1 MDMIYV
7 FRGRIQELYAKNS
20 KVFDKIFQFILAIVT
35 FTVINHNVGFMKA
48 AASPVASLALAV
60 ICTFLP
66 LMVTVIMATVLIL
79 AHMFAL
85 SIGMLAVT
93 AVIFLIMY
101 IFYLRLTPKKALIVL
116 LTPLAF
122 FLKVPYIIPV
132 ACGLVATPI
141 SLIAI
146 SCGTIVYYML
156 EYVKKSSV
164 NIENVG
170 AKGMLT
176 QATKYVQQVFQNKEM
191 WIIIVAFII
200 CFFVVFTLRR
210 TSMDHAWKVAI
221 VAGAVANVIVIVAG
235 DIALGVHTSYG
246 TLIGGNIGAI
256 VIGLIL
262 ELFLFSVDYARSEN
276 LQFEDD
282 EYFTNVLVEGEI
294 SNLKNHYTGHI
305 YFTLKD
311 EKSLINL
318 FTASCFA
325 FLASSVFPK
334 VTVFVPYSPNTA
346 SFTLFASFIKS
357 FNTIAFFNA
366 CGVVT
371 PAGQFEVFV

>member
-48 AASPVASLALAV
+48 VASPVASLALAV

-221 VAGAVANVIVIVAG
+221 VAGAVVNVIVIVAG

-246 TLIGGNIGAI
+246 TLIGGNVGAI

-282 EYFTNVLVEGEI
+282 EYYYYVKAIPKVSVATPEKTVKRINERQETEIIDTETVRKKADSQAQNRRVNVKKSGKKPAPKKGPAAKKHDMKEVAKMLLTQ
-294 SNLKNHYTGHI
+294 SLRKDLNLK
-305 YFTLKD
+305 D
-311 EKSLINL
+311 
-318 FTASCFA
+318 
-325 FLASSVFPK
+325 
-334 VTVFVPYSPNTA
+334 
-346 SFTLFASFIKS
+346 
-357 FNTIAFFNA
+357 
-366 CGVVT
+366 
-371 PAGQFEVFV
+371 

>member
-221 VAGAVANVIVIVAG
+221 VAGAVVNVIVIVAG

-246 TLIGGNIGAI
+246 TLIGGNVGAI

-282 EYFTNVLVEGEI
+282 EYYYYVKAIPKVSVATPEKTVKRINERQETEIIDTETVRKKADSQAQNRKVNVKKSGKKPAPKKGPAAKKHDMKEVDKMLLTQ
-294 SNLKNHYTGHI
+294 SLRKDLNLK
-305 YFTLKD
+305 D
-311 EKSLINL
+311 
-318 FTASCFA
+318 
-325 FLASSVFPK
+325 
-334 VTVFVPYSPNTA
+334 
-346 SFTLFASFIKS
+346 
-357 FNTIAFFNA
+357 
-366 CGVVT
+366 
-371 PAGQFEVFV
+371 

>member
-7 FRGRIQELYAKNS
+7 FRGRLQELYAKNS
-20 KVFDKIFQFILAIVT
+20 KMFDKILQFILAIVT

-282 EYFTNVLVEGEI
+282 EYYYYVKAIPKVSVATPEKTVKRINERQETEIIDTETVRKKADSQAQNRKVNVKKSGKKPAPKKGPAAKKHDMKEVDKMLLTQ
-294 SNLKNHYTGHI
+294 SLRKDLNLK
-305 YFTLKD
+305 D
-311 EKSLINL
+311 
-318 FTASCFA
+318 
-325 FLASSVFPK
+325 
-334 VTVFVPYSPNTA
+334 
-346 SFTLFASFIKS
+346 
-357 FNTIAFFNA
+357 
-366 CGVVT
+366 
-371 PAGQFEVFV
+371 

>member
-282 EYFTNVLVEGEI
+282 EYYYYVKAIPKVSVATPEKTVKRINERQETEIIDTETVRKKADSQAQNRKVNVKKSGKKPEPKKGPAAKKHDMKEVDKMLLTQ
-294 SNLKNHYTGHI
+294 SLRKDLNLK
-305 YFTLKD
+305 D
-311 EKSLINL
+311 
-318 FTASCFA
+318 
-325 FLASSVFPK
+325 
-334 VTVFVPYSPNTA
+334 
-346 SFTLFASFIKS
+346 
-357 FNTIAFFNA
+357 
-366 CGVVT
+366 
-371 PAGQFEVFV
+371 

>member
-48 AASPVASLALAV
+48 VASPVASLALAV

-176 QATKYVQQVFQNKEM
+176 QVTKYVQQVFQNKEM
-191 WIIIVAFII
+191 WIVIVAFII

-246 TLIGGNIGAI
+246 TLIGGNVGAI

-282 EYFTNVLVEGEI
+282 EYYYYVKAIPKVSVATPEKTVKRINERQETEIIDTETVRKKADSQAQNRRVNVKKSGKKPAPKKGPAAKRHDMKEVDKMLLTQ
-294 SNLKNHYTGHI
+294 SLRKDLNLK
-305 YFTLKD
+305 D
-311 EKSLINL
+311 
-318 FTASCFA
+318 
-325 FLASSVFPK
+325 
-334 VTVFVPYSPNTA
+334 
-346 SFTLFASFIKS
+346 
-357 FNTIAFFNA
+357 
-366 CGVVT
+366 
-371 PAGQFEVFV
+371 

>member
-132 ACGLVATPI
+132 AWGLVATPI

-282 EYFTNVLVEGEI
+282 EYYYYVKAIPKVSVATPEKTVKRINERQETEIIDTETVRKKADSQAQNRKVNVKKSGKKPAPKKGPAAKKHDMKEVDKMLLTQ
-294 SNLKNHYTGHI
+294 SLRKDLNLK
-305 YFTLKD
+305 D
-311 EKSLINL
+311 
-318 FTASCFA
+318 
-325 FLASSVFPK
+325 
-334 VTVFVPYSPNTA
+334 
-346 SFTLFASFIKS
+346 
-357 FNTIAFFNA
+357 
-366 CGVVT
+366 
-371 PAGQFEVFV
+371 

>member
-48 AASPVASLALAV
+48 VASPVASLALAV

-246 TLIGGNIGAI
+246 TLIGGNVGAI

-282 EYFTNVLVEGEI
+282 EYYYYVKAIPKVSVATPEKTVKRINERQETEIIDTETVRKKADSQAQNRRVNVKKSGKKPAPKKGPAAKKHDMKEVDKMLLTQ
-294 SNLKNHYTGHI
+294 SLRKDLNLK
-305 YFTLKD
+305 D
-311 EKSLINL
+311 
-318 FTASCFA
+318 
-325 FLASSVFPK
+325 
-334 VTVFVPYSPNTA
+334 
-346 SFTLFASFIKS
+346 
-357 FNTIAFFNA
+357 
-366 CGVVT
+366 
-371 PAGQFEVFV
+371 

>member
-256 VIGLIL
+256 VIVLIL

-282 EYFTNVLVEGEI
+282 EYYYYVKAIPKVSVATPEKTVKRINERQETEIIDTETVRKKADSQAQNRKVNVKKSGKKPAPKKGPAAKKHDMKEVDKMLLTQ
-294 SNLKNHYTGHI
+294 SLRKDLNLK
-305 YFTLKD
+305 D
-311 EKSLINL
+311 
-318 FTASCFA
+318 
-325 FLASSVFPK
+325 
-334 VTVFVPYSPNTA
+334 
-346 SFTLFASFIKS
+346 
-357 FNTIAFFNA
+357 
-366 CGVVT
+366 
-371 PAGQFEVFV
+371 

>member
-48 AASPVASLALAV
+48 VASPVASLALAV

-176 QATKYVQQVFQNKEM
+176 QVTKYVQQVFQNKEM

-246 TLIGGNIGAI
+246 TLIGGNVGAI

-282 EYFTNVLVEGEI
+282 EYYYYVKAIPKVSVATPEKTVKRINERQETEIIDTETVRKKADSQAQNRRVNVKKSGKKPAPKKGPAAKKHDMKEVDKMLLTQ
-294 SNLKNHYTGHI
+294 SLRKDLNLK
-305 YFTLKD
+305 D
-311 EKSLINL
+311 
-318 FTASCFA
+318 
-325 FLASSVFPK
+325 
-334 VTVFVPYSPNTA
+334 
-346 SFTLFASFIKS
+346 
-357 FNTIAFFNA
+357 
-366 CGVVT
+366 
-371 PAGQFEVFV
+371 

>member
-221 VAGAVANVIVIVAG
+221 VAGAVVNVIVIVAG

-282 EYFTNVLVEGEI
+282 EYYYYVKAIPKVSVATPEKTVKRINERQETEIIDTETVRKKADSQAQNRKVNVKKSGKKPAPKKGPAAKKHDMKEVDKMLLTQ
-294 SNLKNHYTGHI
+294 SLRKDLNLK
-305 YFTLKD
+305 D
-311 EKSLINL
+311 
-318 FTASCFA
+318 
-325 FLASSVFPK
+325 
-334 VTVFVPYSPNTA
+334 
-346 SFTLFASFIKS
+346 
-357 FNTIAFFNA
+357 
-366 CGVVT
+366 
-371 PAGQFEVFV
+371 

>member
-116 LTPLAF
+116 LIPLAF

-282 EYFTNVLVEGEI
+282 EYYYYVKAIPKVSVATPEKTVKRINERQETEIIDTETVRKKADSQAQNRRVNVKKSGKKPAPKKGPAAKKHDMKEVDKMLLTQ
-294 SNLKNHYTGHI
+294 SLRKDLNLK
-305 YFTLKD
+305 D
-311 EKSLINL
+311 
-318 FTASCFA
+318 
-325 FLASSVFPK
+325 
-334 VTVFVPYSPNTA
+334 
-346 SFTLFASFIKS
+346 
-357 FNTIAFFNA
+357 
-366 CGVVT
+366 
-371 PAGQFEVFV
+371 

>member
-48 AASPVASLALAV
+48 VASPVASLALAV

-221 VAGAVANVIVIVAG
+221 VAGAVVNVIVIVAG

-246 TLIGGNIGAI
+246 TLIGGNVGAI

-282 EYFTNVLVEGEI
+282 EYYYYVKAIPKVSVATPEKTVKRINERQETEIIDTETVRKKADSQAQNRRVNVKKSGKKPAPKKGPAAKKHDMKEVDKMLLTQ
-294 SNLKNHYTGHI
+294 SLRKDLNLK
-305 YFTLKD
+305 D
-311 EKSLINL
+311 
-318 FTASCFA
+318 
-325 FLASSVFPK
+325 
-334 VTVFVPYSPNTA
+334 
-346 SFTLFASFIKS
+346 
-357 FNTIAFFNA
+357 
-366 CGVVT
+366 
-371 PAGQFEVFV
+371 

>member
-48 AASPVASLALAV
+48 VASPVASLALAV

-176 QATKYVQQVFQNKEM
+176 QVTKYVQQVFQNKEM
-191 WIIIVAFII
+191 WIVIVAFII

-246 TLIGGNIGAI
+246 TLIGGNVGAI

-282 EYFTNVLVEGEI
+282 EYYYYVKAIPKVSVAIPEKTVKRINERQETEIIDTETVRKKADSQAQKRKVNVKKSGKKPAPKKGPAAKKHDMKEVDKMLLTQ
-294 SNLKNHYTGHI
+294 SLRKDLNLK
-305 YFTLKD
+305 D
-311 EKSLINL
+311 
-318 FTASCFA
+318 
-325 FLASSVFPK
+325 
-334 VTVFVPYSPNTA
+334 
-346 SFTLFASFIKS
+346 
-357 FNTIAFFNA
+357 
-366 CGVVT
+366 
-371 PAGQFEVFV
+371 

>member
-48 AASPVASLALAV
+48 VASPVASLALAV

-221 VAGAVANVIVIVAG
+221 VAGAVVNVIVIVAG

-246 TLIGGNIGAI
+246 TLIGGNVGAI

-282 EYFTNVLVEGEI
+282 EYYYYVKAIPKVSVATPEKTVKRINERQETEIIDTETVRKKADSQAQNRKVNVKKSGKKPAPKKGPAAKKHDMKEVDKMLLTQ
-294 SNLKNHYTGHI
+294 SLRKDLNLK
-305 YFTLKD
+305 D
-311 EKSLINL
+311 
-318 FTASCFA
+318 
-325 FLASSVFPK
+325 
-334 VTVFVPYSPNTA
+334 
-346 SFTLFASFIKS
+346 
-357 FNTIAFFNA
+357 
-366 CGVVT
+366 
-371 PAGQFEVFV
+371 

>member
-48 AASPVASLALAV
+48 VASPVASLALAV

-176 QATKYVQQVFQNKEM
+176 QVTKYVQQVFQNKEM

-282 EYFTNVLVEGEI
+282 EYYYYVKAIPKVSVATPEKTVKRINERQETEIIDTETVRKKADSQAQNRKVNVKKSGKKPAPKKGPAAKKHDMKEVDKMLLTQ
-294 SNLKNHYTGHI
+294 SLRKDLNLK
-305 YFTLKD
+305 D
-311 EKSLINL
+311 
-318 FTASCFA
+318 
-325 FLASSVFPK
+325 
-334 VTVFVPYSPNTA
+334 
-346 SFTLFASFIKS
+346 
-357 FNTIAFFNA
+357 
-366 CGVVT
+366 
-371 PAGQFEVFV
+371 

>member
-246 TLIGGNIGAI
+246 TLIGGNVGAI

-282 EYFTNVLVEGEI
+282 EYYYYVKAIPKVSVATPEKTVKRINERQETEIIDTETVRKKADSQAQNRKVNVKKSGKKPAPKKGPAAKKHDMKEEDKMLLTQ
-294 SNLKNHYTGHI
+294 SLRKDLNLK
-305 YFTLKD
+305 D
-311 EKSLINL
+311 
-318 FTASCFA
+318 
-325 FLASSVFPK
+325 
-334 VTVFVPYSPNTA
+334 
-346 SFTLFASFIKS
+346 
-357 FNTIAFFNA
+357 
-366 CGVVT
+366 
-371 PAGQFEVFV
+371 

>member
-221 VAGAVANVIVIVAG
+221 VAGAVVNVIVIVAG

-282 EYFTNVLVEGEI
+282 EYYYYVKAIPKVSVATPEKTVKRINERQETEIIDTETVRKKADSQAQNRKVNVKKSGKKPAPKKGPAAKKQDMKEVDKMLLTQ
-294 SNLKNHYTGHI
+294 SLRKDLNLK
-305 YFTLKD
+305 D
-311 EKSLINL
+311 
-318 FTASCFA
+318 
-325 FLASSVFPK
+325 
-334 VTVFVPYSPNTA
+334 
-346 SFTLFASFIKS
+346 
-357 FNTIAFFNA
+357 
-366 CGVVT
+366 
-371 PAGQFEVFV
+371 

>member
-20 KVFDKIFQFILAIVT
+20 KVFDKIFQFIFAIVT

-48 AASPVASLALAV
+48 VASPVASLALAV

-176 QATKYVQQVFQNKEM
+176 QVTKYVQQVFQNKEM
-191 WIIIVAFII
+191 WIVIVAFII

-246 TLIGGNIGAI
+246 TLIGGNVGAI

-282 EYFTNVLVEGEI
+282 EYYYYVKAIPKVSVATPEKTVKRINERQETEIIDTETVRKKADSQAQNRKVNVKKSGKKPAPKKGPAAKKHDMKEVDKMLLTQ
-294 SNLKNHYTGHI
+294 SLRKDLNLK
-305 YFTLKD
+305 D
-311 EKSLINL
+311 
-318 FTASCFA
+318 
-325 FLASSVFPK
+325 
-334 VTVFVPYSPNTA
+334 
-346 SFTLFASFIKS
+346 
-357 FNTIAFFNA
+357 
-366 CGVVT
+366 
-371 PAGQFEVFV
+371 

>member
-221 VAGAVANVIVIVAG
+221 VAGAIVNVIVIVAG

-256 VIGLIL
+256 IIGLIL

-282 EYFTNVLVEGEI
+282 EYYYYVKAIPKVSVATPEKTVKRINERQETEIIDTETVRKKADSQAQNRKVNVKKSGKKPAPKKGPAAKKHDMKEVDKMLLTQ
-294 SNLKNHYTGHI
+294 SLRKDLNLK
-305 YFTLKD
+305 D
-311 EKSLINL
+311 
-318 FTASCFA
+318 
-325 FLASSVFPK
+325 
-334 VTVFVPYSPNTA
+334 
-346 SFTLFASFIKS
+346 
-357 FNTIAFFNA
+357 
-366 CGVVT
+366 
-371 PAGQFEVFV
+371 

>member
-246 TLIGGNIGAI
+246 TLIGGNVGAI

-282 EYFTNVLVEGEI
+282 EYYYYVKAIPKVSVATPEKTVKRINERQETEIIDTETVRKKADSQAQNRKVNVKKSGKKPAPKKGPAAKKHDMKEVDKMLLTQ
-294 SNLKNHYTGHI
+294 SLRKDLNLK
-305 YFTLKD
+305 D
-311 EKSLINL
+311 
-318 FTASCFA
+318 
-325 FLASSVFPK
+325 
-334 VTVFVPYSPNTA
+334 
-346 SFTLFASFIKS
+346 
-357 FNTIAFFNA
+357 
-366 CGVVT
+366 
-371 PAGQFEVFV
+371 

>member
-210 TSMDHAWKVAI
+210 TTMDHAWKVAI
-221 VAGAVANVIVIVAG
+221 VAGAVVNVIVIVAG

-256 VIGLIL
+256 IIGLIL

-282 EYFTNVLVEGEI
+282 EYYYYVKAIPKVSVATPEKTVKRINERQETEIIDTETVRKKADSQAQNRKVNVKKSGKKPAPKKGPAAKKHDMKEVAKMLLTQ
-294 SNLKNHYTGHI
+294 SLRKDLNLK
-305 YFTLKD
+305 D
-311 EKSLINL
+311 
-318 FTASCFA
+318 
-325 FLASSVFPK
+325 
-334 VTVFVPYSPNTA
+334 
-346 SFTLFASFIKS
+346 
-357 FNTIAFFNA
+357 
-366 CGVVT
+366 
-371 PAGQFEVFV
+371 

>member
-48 AASPVASLALAV
+48 VASPVASLALAV

-176 QATKYVQQVFQNKEM
+176 QVTKYVQQVFQNKEM
-191 WIIIVAFII
+191 WIVIVAFII

-246 TLIGGNIGAI
+246 TLIGGNVGAI

-282 EYFTNVLVEGEI
+282 EYYYYVKAIPKVSVATPEKTVKRINERQETEIIDTETVRKKADSQAQNRKVNVKKSGKKTAPKKGPAAKKHDMKEVDKMLLTQ
-294 SNLKNHYTGHI
+294 SLRKDLNLK
-305 YFTLKD
+305 D
-311 EKSLINL
+311 
-318 FTASCFA
+318 
-325 FLASSVFPK
+325 
-334 VTVFVPYSPNTA
+334 
-346 SFTLFASFIKS
+346 
-357 FNTIAFFNA
+357 
-366 CGVVT
+366 
-371 PAGQFEVFV
+371 

>member
-7 FRGRIQELYAKNS
+7 FRGRLQELYAKNS
-20 KVFDKIFQFILAIVT
+20 KMFDKILQFILAIVT

-48 AASPVASLALAV
+48 VASPVASLALAV

-176 QATKYVQQVFQNKEM
+176 QVTKYVQQVFQNKEM
-191 WIIIVAFII
+191 WIVIVAFII

-221 VAGAVANVIVIVAG
+221 VAGAVVNVIVIVAG

-282 EYFTNVLVEGEI
+282 EYYYYVKAIPKVSVATPEKTVKRINERQETEIIDTETVRKKADSQAQNRKVNVKKSGKKPAPKKGPAAKKHDMKEVDKMLLTQ
-294 SNLKNHYTGHI
+294 SLRKDLNLK
-305 YFTLKD
+305 D
-311 EKSLINL
+311 
-318 FTASCFA
+318 
-325 FLASSVFPK
+325 
-334 VTVFVPYSPNTA
+334 
-346 SFTLFASFIKS
+346 
-357 FNTIAFFNA
+357 
-366 CGVVT
+366 
-371 PAGQFEVFV
+371 

>member
-48 AASPVASLALAV
+48 VASPVASLALAV

-176 QATKYVQQVFQNKEM
+176 QVTKYVQQVFQNKEM
-191 WIIIVAFII
+191 WIVIVAFII

-246 TLIGGNIGAI
+246 TLIGGNVGAI

-282 EYFTNVLVEGEI
+282 EYYYYVKAIPKVSVATPEKTVKRINERQETEIIDTETVRKKADSQAQNRKVNVKKSGKKPAPKKGPAAKKHDMKEADKMLLTQ
-294 SNLKNHYTGHI
+294 SLRKDLNLK
-305 YFTLKD
+305 D
-311 EKSLINL
+311 
-318 FTASCFA
+318 
-325 FLASSVFPK
+325 
-334 VTVFVPYSPNTA
+334 
-346 SFTLFASFIKS
+346 
-357 FNTIAFFNA
+357 
-366 CGVVT
+366 
-371 PAGQFEVFV
+371 

>member
-48 AASPVASLALAV
+48 VASPVASLALAV

-66 LMVTVIMATVLIL
+66 LMLTVIMATVLIL

-221 VAGAVANVIVIVAG
+221 VAGAVVNVIVIVAG

-256 VIGLIL
+256 IIGLIL

-282 EYFTNVLVEGEI
+282 EYYYYVKAIPKVSVATPEKTVKRINERQETEIIDTETVRKKADSQAQNRKVNVKKSGKKPAPKKGPAAKKHDMKEVDKMLLTQ
-294 SNLKNHYTGHI
+294 SLRKDLNLK
-305 YFTLKD
+305 D
-311 EKSLINL
+311 
-318 FTASCFA
+318 
-325 FLASSVFPK
+325 
-334 VTVFVPYSPNTA
+334 
-346 SFTLFASFIKS
+346 
-357 FNTIAFFNA
+357 
-366 CGVVT
+366 
-371 PAGQFEVFV
+371 

>member
-48 AASPVASLALAV
+48 VASPVASLALAV

-176 QATKYVQQVFQNKEM
+176 QVTKYVQQVFQNKEM
-191 WIIIVAFII
+191 WIVIVAFII

-282 EYFTNVLVEGEI
+282 EYYYYVKAIPKVSVATPEKTVKRINERQETEIIDTETVRKKADSQAQNRKVNVKKSGKKPAPKKGPAAKKHDMKEVDKMLLTQ
-294 SNLKNHYTGHI
+294 SLRKDLNLK
-305 YFTLKD
+305 D
-311 EKSLINL
+311 
-318 FTASCFA
+318 
-325 FLASSVFPK
+325 
-334 VTVFVPYSPNTA
+334 
-346 SFTLFASFIKS
+346 
-357 FNTIAFFNA
+357 
-366 CGVVT
+366 
-371 PAGQFEVFV
+371 

>member
-7 FRGRIQELYAKNS
+7 FRGRLQELYAKNS
-20 KVFDKIFQFILAIVT
+20 KMFDKILQFILAIVT
-35 FTVINHNVGFMKA
+35 FSVINHNVGFMKA
-48 AASPVASLALAV
+48 AASPAASLALAV

-66 LMVTVIMATVLIL
+66 PMVTVIMATLLIL
-79 AHMFAL
+79 VHMFAL
-85 SIGMLAVT
+85 SIGTLAVT
-93 AVIFLIMY
+93 AVIFLVMY

-141 SLIAI
+141 SLVPI

-246 TLIGGNIGAI
+246 TLIGGNVGAI

-282 EYFTNVLVEGEI
+282 EYYYYVKAIPKVSVATPEKTVKRINERQETEIIDTETVRKKADSQAQNRKANVKKSGKKPAPKKGPAAKKHDMKEVDKMLLTQ
-294 SNLKNHYTGHI
+294 SLRKDLNLK
-305 YFTLKD
+305 D
-311 EKSLINL
+311 
-318 FTASCFA
+318 
-325 FLASSVFPK
+325 
-334 VTVFVPYSPNTA
+334 
-346 SFTLFASFIKS
+346 
-357 FNTIAFFNA
+357 
-366 CGVVT
+366 
-371 PAGQFEVFV
+371 

>member
-48 AASPVASLALAV
+48 VASPVASLALAV

-176 QATKYVQQVFQNKEM
+176 QVTKYVQQVFQNKEM
-191 WIIIVAFII
+191 WIVIVAFII

-221 VAGAVANVIVIVAG
+221 VAGAVVNVIVIVAG

-246 TLIGGNIGAI
+246 TLIGGNVGAI

-282 EYFTNVLVEGEI
+282 EYYYYVKAIPKVSVATPEKTVKRINERQETEIIDTETVRKKADSQAQNRRVNVKKSGKKPAPKKGPAAKKHDMKEVDKMLLTQ
-294 SNLKNHYTGHI
+294 SLRKDLNLK
-305 YFTLKD
+305 D
-311 EKSLINL
+311 
-318 FTASCFA
+318 
-325 FLASSVFPK
+325 
-334 VTVFVPYSPNTA
+334 
-346 SFTLFASFIKS
+346 
-357 FNTIAFFNA
+357 
-366 CGVVT
+366 
-371 PAGQFEVFV
+371 